1 MGLDAKSYEA
11 YRTNGFAAGIPVF
24 SAQSVAE
31 IRGEIEA
38 LEAQYPKPTDTKDLN
53 QFFRV
58 NGHLVIPLLADLART
73 PEILDAVETIL
84 GPNLLVWSVELFIKE
99 AQTTKTVSWHQD
111 ITYWGMGETDDE
123 VTAWVAL

>member
-11 YRTNGFAAGIPVF
+11 YRTNGFVAGIPVF

-73 PEILDAVETIL
+73 PEILERGRDNL
-84 GPNLLVWSVELFIKE
+84 GPKSVGLV
-99 AQTTKTVSWHQD
+99 
-111 ITYWGMGETDDE
+111 G
-123 VTAWVAL
+123 

>member
-11 YRTNGFAAGIPVF
+11 YRTNGFVAGIPVF

-58 NGHLVIPLLADLART
+58 TVIWSSHCLL
-73 PEILDAVETIL
+73 I
-84 GPNLLVWSVELFIKE
+84 
-99 AQTTKTVSWHQD
+99 WH
-111 ITYWGMGETDDE
+111 GRPKF
-123 VTAWVAL
+123 